1 MALQRAKLADIAT
14 VAASP
19 ASVYTNTPAGTKTYI
34 KGIVLHNTNTT
45 AETVKVYSVPDNGSG
60 GTGSAA
66 ATNRV
71 LNVSLPAN
79 DTLIVEF
86 PSALVLT
93 DNGDSLQAETSTAS
107 KVTIT
112 VLGDKE

>member
-14 VAASP
+14 IAATAGSVYANP
-19 ASVYTNTPAGTKTYI
+19 ASTKTYV
-34 KGIVLHNTNTT
+34 KGLVLHNTNSS
-45 AETVKVYSVPDNGSG
+45 AEAVKVYSVPDSSGSL
-60 GTGSAA
+60 GTAA
-66 ATNRV
+66 AGNRI

-86 PSALVLT
+86 PCAVVLT
-93 DNGDSLQAETSTAS
+93 DTNDSLQAETTTAS